1 MTQRERTA
9 WALYA
14 SEGWRSVWD
23 SREIFTRIFG
33 KRYAL
38 YAKTRS
44 IVVFDRAI
52 TGRFDPYLENK

>member
-1 MTQRERTA
+1 MKQRERTA

-23 SREIFTRIFG
+23 SRGIFNILFG
-33 KRYAL
+33 RRYSL

-44 IVVFDRAI
+44 IVLFDRALA
-52 TGRFDPYLENK
+52 GRFDDSKETK

>member
-1 MTQRERTA
+1 MMQRERTA

-23 SREIFTRIFG
+23 SREIFTRMFG

-44 IVVFDRAI
+44 IVIFDRAL
-52 TGRFDPYLENK
+52 TGRFEAYQETK